1 MKNLIQLAFCLLL
14 IFSTV
19 TLQGQIVEQ
28 NWTTGNVNPYE
39 IKLAPDK
46 SGYFVNT
53 YGSIQKWD
61 AVGNIIWEYQ
71 ASNSFPD
78 FRASSILNFEII
90 SSDSIFISIFGWE
103 CDISPG
109 SGVAMIDGTGNEL
122 WAKTLGPLYTS
133 SNYIELTAINPQKEI
148 IGLGHNFVWK
158 FGGDGTIVDSIPIS
172 SELRKGWQSP
182 LNLWYSDDQLLFAK
196 GNRLYHISEEGDVL
210 DSIIYNQ
217 KIIAGI
223 PQNDSLTFIILESR
237 VESIKAFKET
247 GLVYGAPNSYRFLG
261 GILKND
267 RIFLYGNQSDKKL
280 IGSISTNL
288 GDPNFTTWG
297 NDFLTQ
303 NGIASIDSSL
313 IVIGTEKASTSSRT
327 LGQLTG
333 FLKTFSNSD
342 FENVTH
348 DIDMSIES
356 IEWEDAYGRLDSV
369 FYMDMVFLYVRSSAF
384 VRDVSIRIRNNGST
398 VVDAVTWNRVVVGAS
413 SNCGDPRVVRS
424 YTIDSL
430 KLNPN
435 RDTTISVGN
444 YIPFISAFGSSTVPT
459 NVTICYWL
467 SSPDEK
473 LDVNNENDVKC
484 ASVSLRDAT
493 STNEILSQSLIALYP
508 NPTSEV
514 LNIELENPSFLE
526 KKIEIHNMAGQSI
539 FQKNWESNTQKQQI
553 EVGNFP
559 TGVYFLS
566 VKTEEGVIVKKWVK
580 AE

>member
-1 MKNLIQLAFCLLL
+1 MKNLIQLAFCLLPL
-14 IFSTV
+14 FTV
-19 TLQGQIVEQ
+19 TIQGQIIEQ
-28 NWTTGNVNPYE
+28 NWTTGNVNPAE

-61 AVGNIIWEYQ
+61 VEGNIIWEYQ

-78 FRASSILNFEII
+78 FRTSSILNFEII
-90 SSDSIFISIFGWE
+90 SIDSIFISVFGWE

-109 SGVAMIDGTGNEL
+109 AGVAMIDGTGNEI
-122 WAKTLGPLYTS
+122 WAKTLGPLYTN
-133 SNYIELTAINPQKEI
+133 SNYIELTAVNPQKEI
-148 IGLGHNFVWK
+148 IGLGYNFIWK
-158 FGGDGTIVDSIPIS
+158 FGGDGAILDTIPINPN
-172 SELRKGWQSP
+172 LRRNLRDP
-182 LNLWYSDDQLLFAK
+182 LNLWYSDNQLLFAK

-247 GLVYGAPNSYRFLG
+247 GLVYGAPNSDRFLG
-261 GILKND
+261 GILKDD

-288 GDPNFTTWG
+288 DDPNFTTWG

-303 NGIASIDSSL
+303 NGIASIDSTL
-313 IVIGTEKASTSSRT
+313 IVIGTEKAAGSPGT
-327 LGQLTG
+327 LNHQTG

-356 IEWEDAYGRLDSV
+356 IDWEDAYGRLDSI

-384 VRDVSIRIRNNGST
+384 VRDVSITIKNNGSA

-413 SNCGDPRVVRS
+413 SNCGDPRVIRS

-430 KLNPN
+430 NLKPN

-444 YIPFISAFGSSTVPT
+444 YIPFISASGSSTVPT

-467 SSPDEK
+467 SSPNEK

-493 STNEILSQSLIALYP
+493 STSEILSQSLIALYP

-514 LNIELENPSFLE
+514 LNIELENPSFIE

-539 FQKNWESNTQKQQI
+539 FKQNWQNDAQKQQI
-553 EVGNFP
+553 EVGDFP
-559 TGVYFLS
+559 AGIYFLS
-566 VKTEEGVIVKKWVK
+566 VKTKEGVIVKKWVK